1 MHCDWRA
8 GAGRSVEVDH
18 RVLAVC
24 GPVFSLLDL
33 GKCQSNKARTA
44 LESTGHRIHTRQH
57 PTSCGSPSLA
67 FTILFLSVQIP
78 IM

>member
-8 GAGRSVEVDH
+8 GAGKSVVDH

-33 GKCQSNKARTA
+33 DECQSNKARTA
-44 LESTGHRIHTRQH
+44 LESTGHRIRTW
-57 PTSCGSPSLA
+57 
-67 FTILFLSVQIP
+67 
-78 IM
+78 